1 MQRHYKVLHKSLHKR
16 CYRGACDAVSRGDW
30 ETAGSEVET
39 GTEEWELKAGLEF
52 VAELEGEEFGAGLE
66 AGSGLELGAESGV
79 EDELESELEP
89 ELELVEW
96 RMWWRQASPPKDW
109 ANSF

>member
-30 ETAGSEVET
+30 ETAGSEVGT
-39 GTEEWELKAGLEF
+39 GTEEWELKAGLECKEEFELGLEF

-66 AGSGLELGAESGV
+66 AGSGLELGAESGA
-79 EDELESELEP
+79 EEELESELEP
-89 ELELVEW
+89 ELELEEGDSGV
-96 RMWWRQASPPKDW
+96 M
-109 ANSF
+109 